1 LRAGQSWDAPNRLAP
16 SPEPTACSSSETPR
30 DVIGSADVD
39 GIDRREEPSAR
50 RAPRRATPSLSAAPF
65 ASSNVAKPKASSD
78 GESDAEDQ
86 AYLQV
91 VHLLQSGESGKARL
105 LARDY
110 LIKFPNGFRRVEML
124 NVATG
129 SVSEPNP

>member
-1 LRAGQSWDAPNRLAP
+1 MDHRD
-16 SPEPTACSSSETPR
+16 EPT
-30 DVIGSADVD
+30 
-39 GIDRREEPSAR
+39 AR
-50 RAPRRATPSLSAAPF
+50 RAPKRAAPSVSAAPF
-65 ASSNVAKPKASSD
+65 ASADPVQPKASSD
-78 GESDAEDQ
+78 GDNDAEDQ

-105 LARDY
+105 GARDY

-129 SVSEPNP
+129 SVSEPHP